1 VTIVVLPDTNRAM
14 NEWQA
19 LAERLVELDLAIEE
33 IDSWATASED
43 IAELQRQEA
52 LRDEIH
58 LALRFHHLP
67 RRLRRQLDQSEPVPV
82 LRPASIDPRD

>member
-1 VTIVVLPDTNRAM
+1 MQD
-14 NEWQA
+14 

-52 LRDEIH
+52 LRDEIQ
-58 LALRFHHLP
+58 LALRCHHLP
-67 RRLRRQLDQSEPVPV
+67 RRLRRQLDQTEPAPV
-82 LRPASIDPRD
+82 LRPASIDPRQRIFLFSSA